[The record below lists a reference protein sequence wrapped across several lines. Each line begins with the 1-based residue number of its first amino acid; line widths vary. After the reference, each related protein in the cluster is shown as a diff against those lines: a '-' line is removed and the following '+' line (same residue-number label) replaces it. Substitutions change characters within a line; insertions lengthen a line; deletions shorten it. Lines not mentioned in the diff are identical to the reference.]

1 MASPMNRAARRA
13 ALRRAKTAAV
23 AGAGAAAMA
32 LGVTAAPGALPEAQA
47 AIDINWDPA
56 YTAGTLA
63 GLIDFLGNAFPG
75 TDLGFYNSGP
85 PGTLTISVDNIP
97 VVGALTLTLTLE
109 NIAGDTANL
118 YNTVGS
124 IPQPSCSGTFASN
137 CRYAIQLA
145 TGGTNVNL
153 VDSYRTQIS
162 SVVDGVT
169 PAGYI
174 PFTAAPNSTTAR
186 PTQTNQGLLFLNN
199 PLRPNGGF
207 FARFPGLSGLVG
219 VDPTIP
225 ATGYNTSADQ
235 RIRLNTATLD
245 LTWAY
250 DPLGDFPVTFNPF
263 SLVNSLFAALPIN
276 LAGGIS
282 LKGDDLTTAGLNL
295 AAVLQFPGVP
305 LIGTL
310 PMEPGKSWYLTLDP
324 NELPI
329 LSPLRLPSLAINA
342 VLGALGSPFLLGT
355 PLSDA
360 LEPALKILVNVG
372 YDDVVTPSE
381 GGTYNRT
388 FTTSGTPT
396 PFGSVNP
403 LTPQEWLQVPGDVL
417 RALIDGFAEQLRKPL
432 FGIIVPANA
441 ADSAAATVPA
451 SASVRA
457 SVTAQAEEPKAD
469 AVVPA
474 AGAGDTGDRAGSGDV
489 AVDPSALAVSAAPAA
504 ADTPAAPDT
513 PAAEPV
519 GAAVSAAAARDTR
532 TAPDRASAAN
542 PRRALDAD
550 VSASAA
556 PPAGAPGSE
565 SAAPSRRGDT
575 GARQSAR
582 SVNAR

>member
-1 MASPMNRAARRA
+1 MASQMNRAARRRT
-13 ALRRAKTAAV
+13 ALRRAKAGAL
-23 AGAGAAAMA
+23 AGAGAAAMT
-32 LGVTAAPGALPEAQA
+32 LGIAAAPGALPEAGA
-47 AIDINWDPA
+47 AIDINWDPT

-75 TDLGFYNSGP
+75 TDLGFYKSGP
-85 PGTLTISVDNIP
+85 PPVLTVSVDNIP
-97 VVGALTLTLTLE
+97 IVDSLSLTLTLD

-124 IPQPSCSGTFASN
+124 IPQPTCSGTFASN

-162 SVVDGVT
+162 SVVDGIT

-199 PLRPNGGF
+199 PLRPNGGVL
-207 FARFPGLSGLVG
+207 ARFPGLSGLVG
-219 VDPTIP
+219 IDPTIP

-250 DPLGDFPVTFNPF
+250 DPLGDFPVAFNPF
-263 SLVNSLFAALPIN
+263 SIVNSLTAALPIN

-342 VLGALGSPFLLGT
+342 VLGALGSPVLLGT

-360 LEPALKILVNVG
+360 LEPALKILVNIG

-388 FTTSGTPT
+388 FTTSGTST
-396 PFGSVNP
+396 RFGSVNP
-403 LTPQEWLQVPGDVL
+403 LTPQEWAQVPGDVL
-417 RALIDGFAEQLRKPL
+417 RALIDGFAEQLRKPF
-432 FGIIVPANA
+432 FGILVPADGA
-441 ADSAAATVPA
+441 GSAAATVPP

-457 SVTAQAEEPKAD
+457 SAAVAAEQPVTPVALPAAATADGADADLSRPDLTAPAATPTLSVDERVGEGISVVAARDSRKAPARADVAAPRRAGLSSGPTAQAAEPAADPAAD
-469 AVVPA
+469 A
-474 AGAGDTGDRAGSGDV
+474 AG
-489 AVDPSALAVSAAPAA
+489 
-504 ADTPAAPDT
+504 
-513 PAAEPV
+513 
-519 GAAVSAAAARDTR
+519 
-532 TAPDRASAAN
+532 
-542 PRRALDAD
+542 
-550 VSASAA
+550 
-556 PPAGAPGSE
+556 
-565 SAAPSRRGDT
+565 PSRRADSGP
-575 GARQSAR
+575 RQSAR